1 MDLISELPDPI
12 LQHILS
18 FLPIKQIVQATIL
31 SKRWSHLWFTF
42 PSFEFDTNFF
52 QFEPNL
58 LETKQSAENKRLQLI
73 NFVEQTLKQLK
84 CLRKFTLHTDF
95 PGPNSATVVDQWIDY
110 VLKNGVG
117 ELEIVVTVENGKRYN
132 LPQRVFANQSL
143 TVLTVGDCKL
153 CPPFEGLKLLS
164 MKRVSLLGVFAEDE
178 IVKRLVSNCPL
189 IEHIKL
195 NSCLGLRSLWLCE
208 TNELIT
214 MEVQNN
220 SGLYEIGIEAMNL
233 QAFEFRGQFQ
243 PCCINISSCKNL
255 KTLKLS
261 MVAIKDDWFHDCIS
275 EFPLLEML
283 ALSYCHML
291 ESLRISSPHLKKFIL
306 CGCESVTRVHIDTPC
321 LSVLEFSGDV
331 ISFSLNAPALSQANV
346 ELSPRIFDNPWF
358 VKQIEFLAHFNHLK
372 VLTLQSR
379 TGKTVTVPQELR
391 ETFASPLY
399 GVKHLKLKIIK
410 PLFSPSLKDLV
421 EALLWIAPQPD
432 TITIESG
439 FGKKILKFVYEKA
452 TNIAVHHCC
461 CASLPITCWKHS
473 LKELKFENI
482 REDEEINNLKNF
494 FHENAEL
501 CCII

>member
-1 MDLISELPDPI
+1 MDMISELPDPI

-18 FLPIKQIVQATIL
+18 FLPIKQIVQTTIL
-31 SKRWSHLWFTF
+31 SKRWTHLWFTF

-52 QFEPNL
+52 EFE
-58 LETKQSAENKRLQLI
+58 ENKKLQLI

-84 CLRKFTLHTDF
+84 CLRKFKLQTDF
-95 PGPNSATVVDQWIDY
+95 PELDSATVVDRWIDY
-110 VLKNGVG
+110 VLESGVR

-132 LPQRVFANQSL
+132 LPRRVFANQSL
-143 TVLTVGDCKL
+143 TVLTVGDCNL
-153 CPPFEGLKLLS
+153 YTPFDGFKLLN

-178 IVKRLVSNCPL
+178 IVKTLVSNCPF

-220 SGLYEIGIEAMNL
+220 SGLYELGIKAMNL
-233 QAFEFRGQFQ
+233 QAFELRGQFQ
-243 PCCINISSCKNL
+243 PCCININSCKNL

-261 MVAIKDDWFHDCIS
+261 MVAITDDWFHDCIS

-291 ESLRISSPHLKKFIL
+291 ESLRISIPLLKKFIL
-306 CGCESVTRVHIDTPC
+306 CGCECVTRVDISAPC

-331 ISFSLNAPALSQANV
+331 ISFSLNAPALSQANI

-379 TGKTVTVPQELR
+379 TGKVCSYFCPFT
-391 ETFASPLY
+391 
-399 GVKHLKLKIIK
+399 
-410 PLFSPSLKDLV
+410 
-421 EALLWIAPQPD
+421 
-432 TITIESG
+432 
-439 FGKKILKFVYEKA
+439 
-452 TNIAVHHCC
+452 
-461 CASLPITCWKHS
+461 
-473 LKELKFENI
+473 
-482 REDEEINNLKNF
+482 
-494 FHENAEL
+494 
-501 CCII
+501 

>member
-18 FLPIKQIVQATIL
+18 FLPVKQIIQTTIL
-31 SKRWSHLWFTF
+31 SKRWIHLWLTF
-42 PSFEFDTNFF
+42 PSFEFDKNFF
-52 QFEPNL
+52 HFESKL
-58 LETKQSAENKRLQLI
+58 QNKRLHLI
-73 NFVEQTLKQLK
+73 NFVEHTLKQLK
-84 CLRKFTLHTDF
+84 CLRKFKLHTDF
-95 PGPNSATVVDQWIDY
+95 PEANSTVVVDRWIDY
-110 VLKNGVG
+110 VLKGCVQ

-132 LPQRVFANQSL
+132 LPQRVFANQSS

-153 CPPFEGLKLLS
+153 CPSLMDGYKLLS
-164 MKRVSLLGVFAEDE
+164 MKSVSLLGVFAEDE
-178 IVKRLVSNCPL
+178 TVKRLVSNCPF
-189 IEHIKL
+189 IQHIKL

-220 SGLYEIGIEAMNL
+220 SGLYEFGAKAINL

-261 MVAIKDDWFHDCIS
+261 MVAITDDWFNRCFS
-275 EFPLLEML
+275 EFPLLEIL

-291 ESLRISSPHLKKFIL
+291 ESLRISSSHLKKFIL
-306 CGCESVTRVHIDTPC
+306 CGCESVTRVDIDAPC
-321 LSVLEFSGDV
+321 LSRLEFSGDV
-331 ISFSLNAPALSQANV
+331 ISFSLNAPALSQADM
-346 ELSPRIFDNPWF
+346 ELSPRIFDNPWV

-372 VLTLQSR
+372 SLTLQSQ
-379 TGKTVTVPQELR
+379 TGKSVIIPQELR
-391 ETFASPLY
+391 ETFGSPLY

-421 EALLWIAPQPD
+421 KALLWIAPQPQ

-452 TNIAVHHCC
+452 RDDGAVDQHHCSC
-461 CASLPITCWKHS
+461 TSLPITCWKHS

-482 REDEEINNLKNF
+482 REDDEINNLMNF
-494 FHENAEL
+494 FHENSEIML
-501 CCII
+501 Q